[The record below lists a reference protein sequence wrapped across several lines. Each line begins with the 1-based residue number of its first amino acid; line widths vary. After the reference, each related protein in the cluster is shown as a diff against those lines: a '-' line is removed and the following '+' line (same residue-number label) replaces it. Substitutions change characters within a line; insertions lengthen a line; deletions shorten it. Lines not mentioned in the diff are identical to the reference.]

1 MLAADALAA
10 VLALCMAGLAAYF
23 LRVYSRLALG
33 IDRPGHS
40 CADAAPY
47 GVGPCGVA
55 RVTYPSLHGLVVRE
69 LPR

>member
-1 MLAADALAA
+1 MVAADTIVFGGSL
-10 VLALCMAGLAAYF
+10 LALCYAAAAGQGLF
-23 LRVYSRLALG
+23 RRLF
-33 IDRPGHS
+33 DRPGHS
-40 CADAAPY
+40 CTDAAPY